1 VRGVALGLALLVV
14 LAPFGR
20 TASGSD
26 RLDRVSAGLASDQ
39 LFVDPDVSTLLDA
52 TARKAI
58 ETKIHTAKFPVYV
71 VAMPL
76 DSDDESGGDRSEFA
90 WKLHQRFGRPGEY
103 VIIDQN
109 SDIDTLEFGVPT
121 SFRSFQLNV
130 DLMDGNSPLPVR
142 LHAILDQIIR
152 APAAPPDTP
161 DEPEPP
167 TRVYDRPFAGHH
179 GSRVGAFLGGL
190 AGGTIGAGIL
200 TLLIVGLVRRVRR
213 LVVRRRL
220 RPHGQR
226 PRSAELAKTAEH
238 DLARLRTE
246 LAVEDD
252 NPGRPRALSALDAA
266 EILHGERHDPV
277 DLLGVSVLARD
288 GLAALSERT
297 RTPGRLCFVNPWHG
311 AATTTTKVRLPDL
324 TTTRHP
330 ICASCLPLTDT
341 ERSAAVLRLPGGRP
355 YYALPGLWHD
365 AALTGTEPDLPQ
377 RVREYL
383 GVED

>member
-1 VRGVALGLALLVV
+1 M
-14 LAPFGR
+14 
-20 TASGSD
+20 
-26 RLDRVSAGLASDQ
+26 SAGLASDP

-52 TARKAI
+52 PARKAI

-142 LHAILDQIIR
+142 LQAVLDQIIR

-161 DEPEPP
+161 GEPEPP
-167 TRVYDRPFAGHH
+167 TRVYDRPFGGHH

-213 LVVRRRL
+213 WCVVPQAAWAAATLRRTGEDRRARPGHAQDRTRGRRRQP
-220 RPHGQR
+220 RP
-226 PRSAELAKTAEH
+226 
-238 DLARLRTE
+238 
-246 LAVEDD
+246 
-252 NPGRPRALSALDAA
+252 PRALSALDAA
-266 EILHGERHDPV
+266 EILDGERHDPV

-297 RTPGRLCFVNPWHG
+297 RTPGRSVLRQPVARCGNDDDQGP
-311 AATTTTKVRLPDL
+311 AARPDDHPPPDL
-324 TTTRHP
+324 RLLS
-330 ICASCLPLTDT
+330 ATDGHRT
-341 ERSAAVLRLPGGRP
+341 IRRRAPVAGRQAVLC
-355 YYALPGLWHD
+355 
-365 AALTGTEPDLPQ
+365 AA
-377 RVREYL
+377 RSVA
-383 GVED
+383 